1 MCAHLDCRDVCTWS
15 WTQWAQHLQYTQ
27 HSMGHGL
34 KVCMY
39 YMYIKCFVLSP
50 CVYILMYYMH
60 ARTHTNTH
68 THTHTHSCVHTHII
82 TYTCVY
88 ALLGRLITAK
98 YIAPER
104 YHKWF
109 PAAENAVR
117 TIYPSDT
124 WSPSSPPPLLLCVV
138 IIWILVRTHERVIV

>member
-1 MCAHLDCRDVCTWS
+1 MKLNSMSSALAIYTALHGSWFKGMYVLYVHQVLCIITMCVHLDVLYACAHTR
-15 WTQWAQHLQYTQ
+15 
-27 HSMGHGL
+27 
-34 KVCMY
+34 
-39 YMYIKCFVLSP
+39 I
-50 CVYILMYYMH
+50 
-60 ARTHTNTH
+60 H
-68 THTHTHSCVHTHII
+68 THTHTHIHTRAHVHTHII

-88 ALLGRLITAK
+88 PLLGRLITAK

-124 WSPSSPPPLLLCVV
+124 
-138 IIWILVRTHERVIV
+138 